1 MDLLFRV
8 YNMEDVMEEKA
19 RLVWCKGTWP
29 EDNYEDFKVF
39 QVRPDETDED
49 AFKRAEEAYSV
60 ENEFYIK

>member
-1 MDLLFRV
+1 
-8 YNMEDVMEEKA
+8 MEEKA